1 MISGEA
7 SSIESGGLFRM
18 PDEVNGKLDTIIEK
32 VGINS
37 ERLENIEALL
47 IGDMKDEKKV
57 GLLNRVRNL
66 EKWYGEIRDDLRW
79 IKRSFI
85 GGITIAVAAGVI
97 IYVIQNY
104 VIP

>member
-1 MISGEA
+1 
-7 SSIESGGLFRM
+7 M
-18 PDEVNGKLDTIIEK
+18 PDEINGKLDAIISEIE
-32 VGINS
+32 GNS
-37 ERLENIEALL
+37 QRLENIEALL
-47 IGDMKDEKKV
+47 IGDMKDEEKV

-66 EKWYGEIRDDLRW
+66 EKWYGGIRDDLRW

-97 IYVIQNY
+97 IYLLQRY